1 MSNSTKTR
9 SFNAYL
15 VSYRLEIAA
24 KQLIETDQKIIDI
37 AANCG
42 FNNHSYF
49 TRTFQ
54 KKYGLTPAKY
64 RVVANNTVKM

>member
-1 MSNSTKTR
+1 ME
-9 SFNAYL
+9 YL

-49 TRTFQ
+49 TRAFQ
-54 KKYGLTPAKY
+54 KKYRYVSEKIPFK
-64 RVVANNTVKM
+64 NKK